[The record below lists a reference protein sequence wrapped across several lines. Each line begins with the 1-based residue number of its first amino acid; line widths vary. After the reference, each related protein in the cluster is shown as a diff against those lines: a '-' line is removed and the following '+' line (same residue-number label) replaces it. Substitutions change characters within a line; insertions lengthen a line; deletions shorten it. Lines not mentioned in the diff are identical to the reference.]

1 MHDPHESAPEPHASP
16 VVHDPH
22 SLLLYI
28 IDPMA
33 LVRLKAVLDLH
44 QVPSSDP
51 MPNAALLT
59 ASSDL
64 LAAAVSQWQESLEPA
79 QADKV
84 GGALLDA
91 DAPSPAEVTE
101 AMLHLISLDTVL
113 ERLQARW
120 LPRLLRRDAEHRDAI
135 FSMYQPLVSVAKHHV
150 VAYECLMRARDAGLS
165 IGAGKLAEA
174 ARVMGMTHQLDKAA
188 WRSGIRTGA
197 NLAQQGFQL
206 FVNFTPSSISD
217 LKFGL
222 QEAVAT
228 CREHGVPFENLV
240 FEVTEGEQVRD
251 IRQLEKIISSYRAE
265 GAKVALDDLGSGY
278 SSILHLAD
286 LLPDYVKL
294 DQGLVHGAQDDY
306 VRSVLLKGITDA
318 AHELG
323 ILVVAE
329 GVETEEDLKFCI
341 AIDADLVQGYY
352 LAKPAETPE
361 AVSTQALQTLSE
373 WVRDLKPAN

>member
-1 MHDPHESAPEPHASP
+1 MHTPHDSAAEPHAA
-16 VVHDPH
+16 VAHDPH

-28 IDPMA
+28 TDPMA

-44 QVPSSDP
+44 QVPSAEP
-51 MPNAALLT
+51 IPNAALLT
-59 ASSDL
+59 ASSDIL
-64 LAAAVSQWQESLEPA
+64 SAAVAQWRENL
-79 QADKV
+79 ADEQVAKI
-84 GGALLDA
+84 GGRLLNETSPTPQQIA
-91 DAPSPAEVTE
+91 D
-101 AMLHLISLDTVL
+101 AMLHLVPLPTVL

-120 LPRLLRRDAEHRDAI
+120 LPRLLRREAQQRDTI
-135 FSMYQPLVSVAKHHV
+135 FSMYQPLVSVADRKI
-150 VAYECLMRARDAGLS
+150 VAYECLMRARDSGLS

-174 ARVMGMTHQLDKAA
+174 ARVMGMTHELDAAA

-197 NLAQQGFQL
+197 QLAQQGYKL
-206 FVNFTPSSISD
+206 FVNFTPSSISE

-251 IRQLEKIISSYRAE
+251 IHQLERIISSYRAE

-294 DQGLVHGAQDDY
+294 DQGLVHGAHDDY

-323 ILVVAE
+323 IAVVAE

-352 LAKPAETPE
+352 LARPAETPE
-361 AVSTQALQTLSE
+361 PVSTQALQTLSE